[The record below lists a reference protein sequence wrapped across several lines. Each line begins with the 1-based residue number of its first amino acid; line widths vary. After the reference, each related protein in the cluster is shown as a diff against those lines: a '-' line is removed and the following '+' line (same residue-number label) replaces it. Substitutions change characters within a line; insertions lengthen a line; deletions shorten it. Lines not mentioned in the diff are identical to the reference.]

1 MISTVGTVVQIL
13 SFNTNS
19 FRFQVLRLSHD
30 RRDHFLDEPRNSG
43 LSSLLGR
50 NPSRIVSTKMRLKKW
65 VSLVAVL
72 CSSDM
77 QLTTEHKL
85 LKRWI
90 AQQPSIYIHVPL
102 IKELDMPKRCLRSNR
117 AFPLFRLFQVFLV
130 LGTSD
135 VLLTTELDV
144 LKLVSLIVLCSV
156 EMQLTTV
163 HTLLERWLPINQ
175 VCTDVPITELDM
187 PKRCLRSNRAFP
199 LFRLFQVFLVLGT
212 SDVLLTTELDVL
224 QGADQ
229 PVGVVY
235 YTVHLACAYYRW
247 CSCLRQARQ
256 HYWVGRWFQ
265 KYYVQ
270 TLPSDS

>member
-102 IKELDMPKRCLRSNR
+102 IKELDMPKRCLRSFRLFRPFRLLGTSDTPLTMELDVLKKWVFLIAVLCSLEMQLTTEHKSPKRCLRSDR
-117 AFPLFRLFQVFLV
+117 AFPLVRLFRLFELFVV
-130 LGTSD
+130 LRSSD
-135 VLLTTELDV
+135 VLLTTEL
-144 LKLVSLIVLCSV
+144 
-156 EMQLTTV
+156 
-163 HTLLERWLPINQ
+163 H
-175 VCTDVPITELDM
+175 
-187 PKRCLRSNRAFP
+187 
-199 LFRLFQVFLVLGT
+199 
-212 SDVLLTTELDVL
+212 VL

-229 PVGVVY
+229 PSGLVY

-247 CSCLRQARQ
+247 YSCLRQARQ

-270 TLPSDS
+270 TLPSDY